1 MRAGGCT
8 ALGLAGTAL
17 AVLGVAAQAR
27 ATPSAQNHVFV
38 SAPAGFI
45 GCLNVIG
52 VNGGTACLEATSQ
65 SDGVHLSFF
74 DGITAEEAVD
84 PGGSITATTVSG
96 APAIQISASLPLA
109 GHVQLVSVGGSQTT
123 TGVGCELCWTP
134 NYSIHADR
142 SVADALTPPTP
153 IQFGTTDDR
162 GTIGNLQV
170 SNGRPFYFEFNSWW
184 VGSPVSGYY
193 VGPAVGS

>member
-1 MRAGGCT
+1 MVGLPALRRPHRAMGYTSRSST
-8 ALGLAGTAL
+8 ASPQKRLSTR
-17 AVLGVAAQAR
+17 AAQSRRPLSR
-27 ATPSAQNHVFV
+27 A
-38 SAPAGFI
+38 
-45 GCLNVIG
+45 
-52 VNGGTACLEATSQ
+52 
-65 SDGVHLSFF
+65 
-74 DGITAEEAVD
+74 
-84 PGGSITATTVSG
+84 G